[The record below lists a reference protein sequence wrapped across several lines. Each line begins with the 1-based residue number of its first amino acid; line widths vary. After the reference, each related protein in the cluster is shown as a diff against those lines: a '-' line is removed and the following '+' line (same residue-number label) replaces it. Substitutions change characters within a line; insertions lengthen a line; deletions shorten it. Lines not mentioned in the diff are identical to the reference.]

1 MMRGG
6 AVTTISDVPTTLG
19 ERSTV
24 LQSRGMRAKAEM
36 ERRVGGAGPTD
47 SGMIW
52 IEGVAVTVPTE
63 SAVALTSPYT
73 LECEDASYA
82 IYRDGLRMAA
92 AEGTPR
98 PKYYDLET
106 ADGVPYWKIALL
118 HLDSLASTV
127 VQHCCYWGNSD
138 QCGFCGIGLSLD
150 AGRTIVKKTPE
161 QLAEVA
167 VAAKELDG
175 AVDATLTTGSSNGRD
190 RGALYVAKCGQAV
203 KEAAG
208 CRSRCSSNRRA
219 HSTYSTRSARWAS

>member
-1 MMRGG
+1 MRGG

-19 ERSTV
+19 ELITD

-92 AEGTPR
+92 AEGTP
-98 PKYYDLET
+98 
-106 ADGVPYWKIALL
+106 
-118 HLDSLASTV
+118 S
-127 VQHCCYWGNSD
+127 
-138 QCGFCGIGLSLD
+138 
-150 AGRTIVKKTPE
+150 
-161 QLAEVA
+161 A
-167 VAAKELDG
+167 V
-175 AVDATLTTGSSNGRD
+175 S
-190 RGALYVAKCGQAV
+190 
-203 KEAAG
+203 
-208 CRSRCSSNRRA
+208 RS
-219 HSTYSTRSARWAS
+219 